1 MATRLLV
8 MIVALVYCDIYDVPS
23 ITVLKALHVY
33 ATFRL
38 PFAGTI
44 ICNLSLQSYTGYT
57 SESCTVEYCSLYSPR
72 MPELWMCSRAKSMA
86 GTPGEEL
93 YPKRP

>member
-8 MIVALVYCDIYDVPS
+8 MIVVLVYCADIYDVPS
-23 ITVLKALHVY
+23 ITVKLYMFMYLS
-33 ATFRL
+33 F
-38 PFAGTI
+38 TI
-44 ICNLSLQSYTGYT
+44 CWDHKVCNLSLQSYTGYT

-86 GTPGEEL
+86 GMPGEEL
-93 YPKRP
+93 NPKRP